1 MGIPATRRLA
11 DWALGTDPRQ
21 RLRARQAL
29 LVIGLDSLL
38 AGVAAF
44 GVWAGI
50 MSWSGAV
57 IWVAF
62 QFVGIIGFYVVVRS
76 GLSLRLSEDPALTLP
91 QGVYS
96 VLSCALAYAIC
107 GPVRG
112 ATLLTM
118 AVTLVVSMF
127 ALRPKQVRGLALFAI
142 ATLGMTM
149 LGSHLVAPARF
160 PAHEEVMNFMM
171 AAVLL
176 PSIALLAGQLSTMRL
191 KLQQHRQALEQALEQ
206 NRQLAIRDELTGLYN
221 RRHVM
226 SLMHAE
232 ALRAARHGR
241 SLAIVMID
249 LDHFKRINDTHGHAL
264 GDEVLKAFALV
275 ATAALRE
282 SDTLGRWGGEEFIVM
297 LPETDEVTALRVMA
311 RVQAQAKGLRFP
323 SAQELCI
330 SFSAGV
336 AICRPGEA
344 LNDAIERADEA
355 MYRAKESGRDRC
367 LAAPQAVKTPALA
380 RPQQPVPSS
389 AP

>member
-1 MGIPATRRLA
+1 MGSPAIQRLA
-11 DWALGTDPRQ
+11 DWALGTDHRQ

-44 GVWAGI
+44 GVWAGL
-50 MSWSGAV
+50 MVPHEAV
-57 IWVAF
+57 IWVTF
-62 QFVGIIGFYVVVRS
+62 QFVGVIGFYVLVRS
-76 GLSLRLSEDPALTLP
+76 GLSLRLSDDPALTFP
-91 QGVYS
+91 QGIYS

-142 ATLGMTM
+142 AALGLTM
-149 LGSHLVAPARF
+149 LGCHLAAPARF
-160 PAHEEVMNFMM
+160 PVREEAMNFMM

-226 SLMHAE
+226 SLMHGE

-249 LDHFKRINDTHGHAL
+249 LDHFKRINDTHGHGL

-297 LPETDEVTALRVMA
+297 LPETDEATALRVMA
-311 RVQAQAKGLRFP
+311 RVQDQTKGLRFP
-323 SAQELCI
+323 SAGELRI

-336 AICRPGEA
+336 ATCLPGEV

-355 MYRAKESGRDRC
+355 MYRAKEAGRDRC
-367 LAAPQAVKTPALA
+367 LPAPRAPVLAAVRK
-380 RPQQPVPSS
+380 PVPSS